1 MGRRY
6 AVRDVPHKP
15 SGNDV
20 YHRVYHWAVTITQLK
35 AFLAALDFGSFTAA
49 AAQLDTTQAS
59 VSELVARLERELDVR
74 LFARGARR
82 LTATEAA
89 IALREHA
96 ERAVSAIDNGVE
108 TIRAI
113 HSLEGGTCTFGVL
126 RNAAYYDLSD
136 LVQRF
141 HLRHPNVQIRLVG
154 LNSALVAQS
163 IAAGEIEAGLLV
175 LPVEEAGLRI
185 TPLFRDEVLYA
196 STRRS
201 PRDGPVGIDE
211 VAAAKLVL
219 YDAYAG
225 WTDPTRR
232 QLLER
237 ARLEGLGIDA
247 AIEVEHVETALSLVA
262 SGAADTIV
270 SRAIAESPA
279 FPPGVE
285 VVPFAE
291 PLYDTIALVQREGA
305 YLSPATRRLADLA
318 EEMLRARL
326 GAPAGRSRAASRSGM
341 VPDQLRP

>member
-1 MGRRY
+1 M
-6 AVRDVPHKP
+6 
-15 SGNDV
+15 
-20 YHRVYHWAVTITQLK
+20 TITQLK
-35 AFLAALDFGSFTAA
+35 AFLAALEFGTFTGAA
-49 AAQLDTTQAS
+49 VQLDTTQAS
-59 VSELVARLERELDVR
+59 VSELVARLERELNVR
-74 LFARGARR
+74 LFIRGARR
-82 LTATEAA
+82 LTPTDAGV
-89 IALREHA
+89 ALREHA

-113 HSLEGGTCTFGVL
+113 HALEGGTCTFGVL

-141 HLRHPNVQIRLVG
+141 HRRHPHVKIRLVG

-175 LPVEEAGLRI
+175 LPVEETGLQI

-196 STRRS
+196 STRRPS
-201 PRDGPVGIDE
+201 HRGPIGIGE

-237 ARLEGLGIDA
+237 ARLEGLAIDP

-262 SGAADTIV
+262 TGAADTIV
-270 SRAIAESPA
+270 SRTIAESA
-279 FPPGVE
+279 SFPPGVD
-285 VVPFAE
+285 VVPFAD

-318 EEMLRARL
+318 QETLLAKL
-326 GAPAGRSRAASRSGM
+326 GEHAGRSPA
-341 VPDQLRP
+341 P